1 VAGSATD
8 MSDAETH
15 DQPGATEPFDH
26 GPPSGELVEL
36 ARAYDIATDYWDWR
50 GRHVLVSAGTI
61 RAVLGAF
68 DVVAETDQDVREA
81 LRAAQDR
88 PWRRVLPPI
97 VVTRQG
103 SAHQVK
109 VHVDDGAAVQ
119 VWVDLELGGRIDA
132 RQVEHWVPPRNVDG
146 RPIGE
151 ATFELG
157 PELPVGWHAVHAETP
172 QGVST
177 APLVVTPDRL
187 ELPAVLADRRAW
199 GFMTQLY
206 SVRSSRSWGIGD
218 LADLAELAGWSGGDL
233 GADFVL
239 VNPLNAAAPVP
250 PMDPSPYLPTT
261 RRFVNPIY
269 IRVEDIREVA
279 YMPSAERQML
289 EWHAD
294 DAHLANSTERIDRDR
309 AWEAKSAALDIVH
322 RLPRSVA
329 RQRAYDDFRRQ
340 MGPGL
345 VDFATWCALTEDH
358 GLPATDWPAGLD
370 DPRSPEV
377 EAERQRLADRVDFF
391 AWLQW
396 IADEQLGYA
405 QQTAR
410 GAGMGVGVIHDIPV
424 GVHPLGADAWSL
436 STSLASGVRVGAPPD
451 PFNQQGQNWSQPP
464 LRPDRLEQLAYAP
477 YRDMLR
483 TVLRHAGGVRVDHVI
498 GLFRLWWVPEGQPA
512 DQGTYVRYDHEAL
525 VGILALEA
533 QRAGAVVIG
542 EDLGT
547 VEPWVR
553 DYLRDRGIFGT
564 SILWFERDEQG
575 RPLEPERW
583 RELCLATVTTHDL
596 PPTAGY
602 LAGEHIRLRDELGL
616 LTRPVEE
623 ERAEDDLERAAMLD
637 LLHRRGLL
645 KDDAGTRATVEALH
659 RLIAWTPARLI
670 GVALT
675 DAVGEVRT
683 INQPGTDQE
692 YPNWQLPLSDEHGRQ
707 VLLEELIR
715 SRRAR
720 DLARAAA
727 TG

>member
-1 VAGSATD
+1 VAGSALD
-8 MSDAETH
+8 MSD
-15 DQPGATEPFDH
+15 DEPFDH
-26 GPPSGELVEL
+26 GPPSPALAEL
-36 ARAYDIATDYWDWR
+36 ARAYDVATDYWDWR

-61 RAVLGAF
+61 RSVLRAF
-68 DVVAETDQDVREA
+68 DLTTDTEEEVQAA

-88 PWRRVLPPI
+88 PWRRVLPAI
-97 VVTRQG
+97 VVARQG
-103 SAHQVK
+103 AAHQVR
-109 VHVDDGAAVQ
+109 VHVTDGDAVQ
-119 VWVDLELGGRIDA
+119 VWVDLERGGRIDA
-132 RQVEHWVPPRNVDG
+132 RQVEAWVPPRTVDG
-146 RPIGE
+146 RRVGE
-151 ATFELG
+151 ATFELSA
-157 PELPVGWHAVHAETP
+157 ELPTGWHTVQAETP
-172 QGVST
+172 QGRSS

-187 ELPAVLADRRAW
+187 ELPAVLTDRRAW

-218 LADLAELAGWSGGDL
+218 FADLAELAGWSGGDL

-239 VNPLNAAAPVP
+239 VNPLNAAAPVA

-279 YMPSAERQML
+279 YMPSAERQLL

-294 DAHLANSTERIDRDR
+294 DAHVANTSDRIDRDR
-309 AWEAKSAALDIVH
+309 AWAAKSAALEIVY
-322 RLPRSVA
+322 RLDRSVA
-329 RQRAYDDFRRQ
+329 RQRAYDDFKRT
-340 MGPGL
+340 MGQGL
-345 VDFATWCALTEDH
+345 VDFATWCALAEEHD
-358 GLPATDWPAGLD
+358 LPAADWPAGLES
-370 DPRSPEV
+370 PRGPAV
-377 EAERQRLADRVDFF
+377 EAERLRLADRVDFHC
-391 AWLQW
+391 WLQW
-396 IADEQLGYA
+396 IADEQQAYA
-405 QQTAR
+405 QRTAR
-410 GAGMGVGVIHDIPV
+410 GAGMGLGVIQDIPV
-424 GVHPLGADAWSL
+424 GVHPLGADAWCL
-436 STSLASGVRVGAPPD
+436 SAALAQGVRVGAPPD

-464 LRPDRLEQLAYAP
+464 LRPDRLEELGYAP
-477 YRDMLR
+477 YVDMLR
-483 TVLRHAGGVRVDHVI
+483 TVLRNAGGVRVDHVI

-512 DQGTYVRYDHEAL
+512 DQGTYVRYNHEAL

-564 SILWFERDEQG
+564 SILWFEKDEHG

-602 LAGEHIRLRDELGL
+602 LVGEHIRVRDELGL

-623 ERAEDDLERAAMLD
+623 EWAEDEQDRLAMLD
-637 LLHRRGLL
+637 LLRRRGLL
-645 KDDAGTRATVEALH
+645 EAAGGTRATVQALH

-670 GVALT
+670 GVALP

-683 INQPGTDQE
+683 MNQPGTDRE
-692 YPNWQLPLSDEHGRQ
+692 YPNWQLPLADEHGRP
-707 VLLEELIR
+707 VLLEELVR

-720 DLARAAA
+720 ELARAAA